1 MPCVLFCQYCLL
13 SNTESEEITDT
24 VNKAYYNCFKFSIN
38 VVIMSQISYC
48 SNCEVKIC
56 DNPGLRVKLRAQRVT
71 QRTSTWKTE
80 ACSVWSQSQQW
91 LVFISVY
98 EARTRVT
105 KHKRGKGCRRT
116 GDYFSKCCFS
126 PSFIDFCSFNG
137 WVNVGWFVTHKS
149 KMFFQVPETHLIKYN
164 EVFNKPEEEAKKFID
179 LRAKRGSTHEAL
191 WLHW

>member
-13 SNTESEEITDT
+13 SNTESKEITDT

-105 KHKRGKGCRRT
+105 KHKREERVAGGGVTISPNAVFPLLLLISAVLTDEWMWAGLWRINQRC
-116 GDYFSKCCFS
+116 FSKC
-126 PSFIDFCSFNG
+126 
-137 WVNVGWFVTHKS
+137 
-149 KMFFQVPETHLIKYN
+149 L
-164 EVFNKPEEEAKKFID
+164 
-179 LRAKRGSTHEAL
+179 KRI
-191 WLHW
+191 